1 MLAEAL
7 LVGLSSCLVKAM
19 PLDTVKQII
28 LASTI
33 VWFLAAP
40 FWMKVE

>member
-1 MLAEAL
+1 L
-7 LVGLSSCLVKAM
+7 KAM

-28 LASTI
+28 FASTI

-40 FWMKVE
+40 FWIKVE